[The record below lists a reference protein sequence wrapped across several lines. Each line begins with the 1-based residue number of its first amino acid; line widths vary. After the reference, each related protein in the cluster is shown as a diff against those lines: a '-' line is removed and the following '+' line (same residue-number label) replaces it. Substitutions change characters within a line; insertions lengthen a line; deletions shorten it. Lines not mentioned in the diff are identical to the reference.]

1 MFCTMVYLAICRSF
15 GDFYECAQRL
25 ALPAGITPSQYA
37 VSSHRATGVQEDL
50 DAYGRTSGFE
60 PEALRG
66 VCTGIEFASL
76 GPSKTI
82 WIVTNCQNYRVLRI

>member
-1 MFCTMVYLAICRSF
+1 MVYLAICRSF
-15 GDFYECAQRL
+15 GDFYECARL

-37 VSSHRATGVQEDL
+37 VSSHRATDVQEDL
-50 DAYGRTSGFE
+50 DDYGCNSGFE

-76 GPSKTI
+76 GRRPCLPRRYK
-82 WIVTNCQNYRVLRI
+82 